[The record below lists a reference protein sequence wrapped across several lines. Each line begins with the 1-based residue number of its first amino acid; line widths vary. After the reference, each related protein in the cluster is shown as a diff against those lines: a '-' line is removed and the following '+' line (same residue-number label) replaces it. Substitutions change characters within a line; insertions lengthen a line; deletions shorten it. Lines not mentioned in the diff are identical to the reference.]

1 MQKLKAKLDT
11 LSWGQ
16 ADRLAPLALLILIL
30 LLCWKLASLFW
41 WTIAPPQLIQVEPVN
56 IGSQQAQVPNISA
69 FLLFQE
75 AGATASSADA
85 NLAMQLQGVF
95 VASPSTNS
103 SAVIKVNEL
112 SDRYVVGENIE
123 NSSYRLSEVYWDR
136 VVLQQSSGATKEL
149 LFSGI
154 ENLNQSMSL
163 ESAQQNVAAA
173 NQASNSQMP
182 NSQSSSNTNNGQR
195 ALGQAIDQIQ
205 ENREQYLKNMGV
217 NASNGQG
224 YEVTD
229 QTPSALRN
237 KLGLRSGDR
246 ILSLNGQPVGQGQ
259 SDAQLLEQAK
269 KEGKVRIEI
278 KRGDQVMTIQQDL

>member
-1 MQKLKAKLDT
+1 MQKLKAKFDT
-11 LSWGQ
+11 VSWSQ
-16 ADRLAPLALLILIL
+16 VDRLAPVVLLILIL
-30 LLCWKLASLFW
+30 MLCWKLASLFW

-56 IGSQQAQVPNISA
+56 IGSQQSQVPNISA
-69 FLLFQE
+69 FSLFQE
-75 AGATASSADA
+75 TGATASSADA
-85 NLAMQLQGVF
+85 NLVMQLQGVF
-95 VASPSTNS
+95 VASPSANS
-103 SAVIKVNEL
+103 SAVIKVNEV
-112 SDRYVVGENIE
+112 SDRYIVGQNIE
-123 NSSYRLSEVYWDR
+123 SSSYRLSEVYWDR
-136 VVLQQSSGATKEL
+136 VVLQQSGGATKEL

-154 ENLNQSMSL
+154 ENLNQSML
-163 ESAQQNVAAA
+163 PEGTQQNSAATHQA
-173 NQASNSQMP
+173 TSNQAQ
-182 NSQSSSNTNNGQR
+182 QSSSNSNNSQR

-246 ILSLNGQPVGQGQ
+246 ILSLNGQSVGQGQ
-259 SDAQLLEQAK
+259 SDVQLLEQAK

>member
-11 LSWGQ
+11 ISWSQ
-16 ADRLAPLALLILIL
+16 VDRLAPVALLILIL
-30 LLCWKLASLFW
+30 MLCWKLASLFW

-56 IGSQQAQVPNISA
+56 IGSQQSQVPNISA
-69 FLLFQE
+69 FSLFQE
-75 AGATASSADA
+75 TGATASSADA
-85 NLAMQLQGVF
+85 NLVMQLQGVF
-95 VASPSTNS
+95 VASPSSNS
-103 SAVIKVNEL
+103 SAVIKVNEV
-112 SDRYVVGENIE
+112 SDRYIVGENIE
-123 NSSYRLSEVYWDR
+123 NSSYRLSEVYWDH
-136 VVLQQSSGATKEL
+136 VVLQQSGGATKEL

-154 ENLNQSMSL
+154 ENLNQSML
-163 ESAQQNVAAA
+163 PEGAQQNSAATHQSA
-173 NQASNSQMP
+173 SNQAQ
-182 NSQSSSNTNNGQR
+182 QSSSNSNNSQR

-217 NASNGQG
+217 NASSGQG

-246 ILSLNGQPVGQGQ
+246 ILSLNGQSVGQGQ
-259 SDAQLLEQAK
+259 SDVQLLEQAK

-278 KRGDQVMTIQQDL
+278 KRGGQVMTIQQDL

>member
-11 LSWGQ
+11 ISWSQ
-16 ADRLAPLALLILIL
+16 VDRLAPVALLILIL
-30 LLCWKLASLFW
+30 MLCWKLASLFW

-56 IGSQQAQVPNISA
+56 IGSQQSQVPNISA
-69 FLLFQE
+69 FSLFQE
-75 AGATASSADA
+75 TGATASSADA
-85 NLAMQLQGVF
+85 NLVMQLQGVF
-95 VASPSTNS
+95 VASPSSNS
-103 SAVIKVNEL
+103 SAVIKVNEV
-112 SDRYVVGENIE
+112 SDRYIVGENIE
-123 NSSYRLSEVYWDR
+123 NSSYRLSEVYWDH
-136 VVLQQSSGATKEL
+136 VVLQQSGGATKEL

-154 ENLNQSMSL
+154 ENLNQSML
-163 ESAQQNVAAA
+163 PEGTQQNSAATHQA
-173 NQASNSQMP
+173 TSNQAQ
-182 NSQSSSNTNNGQR
+182 QSSSNSNNSQR

-246 ILSLNGQPVGQGQ
+246 ILSLNGQSVGQGQ
-259 SDAQLLEQAK
+259 SDVQLLEQAK